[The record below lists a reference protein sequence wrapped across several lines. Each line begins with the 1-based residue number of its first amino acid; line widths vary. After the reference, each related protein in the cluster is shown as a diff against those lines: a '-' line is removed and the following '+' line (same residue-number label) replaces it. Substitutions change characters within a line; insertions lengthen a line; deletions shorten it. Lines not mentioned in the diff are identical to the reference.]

1 MGEQPTRIIIETCIE
16 YQQPRFLIHECMCV
30 FPLPRRI
37 LVAASNYY
45 NTPASS
51 WEKNQKYFENIFN
64 RYF

>member
-51 WEKNQKYFENIFN
+51 WEKN
-64 RYF
+64 